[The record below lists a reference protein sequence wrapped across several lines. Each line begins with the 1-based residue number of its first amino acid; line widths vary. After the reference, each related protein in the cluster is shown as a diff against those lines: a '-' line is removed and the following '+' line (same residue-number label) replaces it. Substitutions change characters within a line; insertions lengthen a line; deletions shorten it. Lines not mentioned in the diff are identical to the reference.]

1 MDEKFKN
8 TVEKF
13 QDILD
18 YYVQNEIFSKKC
30 GSKWNVYNKFFINT
44 SILKK
49 CFNTDNPYE
58 IWKQFIGGKI
68 QFLSL
73 MFLLKDDNTHYPLT
87 VNEVLQL
94 ITSSQ
99 YTFDDFHPTITI
111 GYLSGKTSNL
121 FSTDEADYICD
132 TFISLENSKK
142 KTIFEYSNF
151 PWKSSRLIRNLIY
164 MIEKKIK
171 ELNELYPD

>member
-49 CFNTDNPYE
+49 CFNTDNL
-58 IWKQFIGGKI
+58 GNN
-68 QFLSL
+68 
-73 MFLLKDDNTHYPLT
+73 LL
-87 VNEVLQL
+87 EVK
-94 ITSSQ
+94 
-99 YTFDDFHPTITI
+99 YNF
-111 GYLSGKTSNL
+111 YL
-121 FSTDEADYICD
+121 
-132 TFISLENSKK
+132 
-142 KTIFEYSNF
+142 
-151 PWKSSRLIRNLIY
+151 
-164 MIEKKIK
+164 
-171 ELNELYPD
+171 

>member
-18 YYVQNEIFSKKC
+18 YYIQNEIFSK
-30 GSKWNVYNKFFINT
+30 NVDLSGMFIINFS
-44 SILKK
+44 SILLFLKK

-73 MFLLKDDNTHYPLT
+73 MFLLKDDNIHYPLT
-87 VNEVLQL
+87 VNEMLQL

-99 YTFDDFHPTITI
+99 YTFDDFYPTITI
-111 GYLSGKTSNL
+111 GYL
-121 FSTDEADYICD
+121 
-132 TFISLENSKK
+132 
-142 KTIFEYSNF
+142 
-151 PWKSSRLIRNLIY
+151 
-164 MIEKKIK
+164 
-171 ELNELYPD
+171 

>member
-1 MDEKFKN
+1 MFKMKF
-8 TVEKF
+8 F
-13 QDILD
+13 L
-18 YYVQNEIFSKKC
+18 KKC

-73 MFLLKDDNTHYPLT
+73 MFLLKDNNTHYPLT
-87 VNEVLQL
+87 INEMLHL
-94 ITSSQ
+94 IKSSQ
-99 YTFDDFHPTITI
+99 YAFDDFYPTITI
-111 GYLSGKTSNL
+111 GYLPGKIINL
-121 FSTDEADYICD
+121 FSIDEADYMYD

-142 KTIFEYSNF
+142 KNIFEYSNL
-151 PWKSSRLIRNLIY
+151 PWKNSRLIKNLIY
-164 MIEKKIK
+164 IIEKKIK

>member
-1 MDEKFKN
+1 MFKMKSFLKN
-8 TVEKF
+8 VDLSGVF
-13 QDILD
+13 IINFSSILL
-18 YYVQNEIFSKKC
+18 F
-30 GSKWNVYNKFFINT
+30 
-44 SILKK
+44 LKK

-73 MFLLKDDNTHYPLT
+73 MFLLKDDNTQYPLT
-87 VNEVLQL
+87 VNEILQL

-111 GYLSGKTSNL
+111 GYLSGEIINL
-121 FSTDEADYICD
+121 FSPDETDYMCD
-132 TFISLENSKK
+132 TFISLENIKK
-142 KTIFEYSNF
+142 KNIFEYSNL

>member
-1 MDEKFKN
+1 MFRMKSFLKN
-8 TVEKF
+8 ADLSGMF
-13 QDILD
+13 IINFSSILL
-18 YYVQNEIFSKKC
+18 F
-30 GSKWNVYNKFFINT
+30 
-44 SILKK
+44 LKK

-73 MFLLKDDNTHYPLT
+73 MFLLKNNNTHYPLT
-87 VNEVLQL
+87 VNEMLQL

-99 YTFDDFHPTITI
+99 YAFDDFYPTTTI
-111 GYLSGKTSNL
+111 GYLPGRTINL
-121 FSTDEADYICD
+121 FSTDEADYMHD
-132 TFISLENSKK
+132 TFISLENIKK
-142 KTIFEYSNF
+142 KNIFEYSNL